1 MAEAFGLAASV
12 FATIQIADRVVS
24 ICKHYIKTVR
34 DAPSDLR
41 TILVECSS
49 VGAVLQ
55 SVKFL
60 LEFEET
66 YSALRKALD
75 GDAGPVAECHGAIE
89 QLEKLIAS
97 AQNQVQGPS
106 DSKRRRFQVTLRSL
120 AWPLKETKAR
130 KLLQDVARCKNTI
143 SLALTTKSSHD
154 IKLIREG
161 TLRIQ
166 EALTANQRN
175 DVYKWLRHT
184 DPSSIHHRACA
195 NHEAGTCE
203 WMSRTPEWAQFS
215 QGDVRCLWI
224 HGIPGAGKTILASQ
238 LAEKIEENCR
248 QSVSSDSVSIGIH
261 YYCYFGHNQ
270 DESAPFLRWVLE
282 RMCREVDKVPE
293 LLWKMFKYGGDP
305 SLSDLLTA
313 LEAISH
319 KFSSVQITIDAI
331 DESSPREEL
340 LKVLRDLATDSRF
353 SKIRLLVTSREY
365 WDIEKVMEEVSTGL
379 SMRNEYLDADIRL
392 YTESRIATNDKLKD
406 WTEDLRREALEAL
419 SSGAQGMQV
428 PRSKS

>member
-1 MAEAFGLAASV
+1 MAEAFGLVASV

-24 ICKHYIKTVR
+24 ICKHYIENVR

-55 SVKFL
+55 NVEFL
-60 LEFEET
+60 LKFEEPD
-66 YSALRKALD
+66 SALRKALD
-75 GDAGPVAECHGAIE
+75 GDAGPIAECHGAIE

-97 AQNQVQGPS
+97 DQNQAQGPP
-106 DSKRRRFQVTLRSL
+106 DSKRRKVQVTLRNL

-130 KLLQDVARCKNTI
+130 KLLHDVARCKNTI
-143 SLALTTKSSHD
+143 K
-154 IKLIREG
+154 
-161 TLRIQ
+161 
-166 EALTANQRN
+166 NQRN

-184 DPSSIHHRACA
+184 DPSSIHHRACT
-195 NHEAGTCE
+195 NHEPGTCE

-215 QGDVRCLWI
+215 QGDIRCLWI

-238 LAEKIEENCR
+238 LAEKIEESCR
-248 QSVSSDSVSIGIH
+248 QSTSNDSVSIGIH

-282 RMCREVDKVPE
+282 RMCRKVDQVPDH
-293 LLWKMFKYGGDP
+293 LWKMFKDGRDP

-313 LEAISH
+313 LGAASRY
-319 KFSSVQITIDAI
+319 FSIVYITIDAV

-340 LKVLRDLATDSRF
+340 LKVLRDLATDFRF
-353 SKIRLLVTSREY
+353 PNIRLLVTSREY
-365 WDIEKVMEEVSTGL
+365 LDIEKVMEEISTEI

-392 YTESRIATNDKLKD
+392 YTETRLATDDKLKD
-406 WTEDLRREALEAL
+406 WTKDVRKEALIAL
-419 SSGAQGMQV
+419 CAGAKGM
-428 PRSKS
+428 